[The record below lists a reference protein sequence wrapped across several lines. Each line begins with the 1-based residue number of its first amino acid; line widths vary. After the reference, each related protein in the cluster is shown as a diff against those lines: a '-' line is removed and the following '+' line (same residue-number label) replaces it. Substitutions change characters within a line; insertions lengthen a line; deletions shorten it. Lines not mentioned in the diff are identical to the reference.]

1 METIN
6 GYSINDKAR
15 LEAEMSNFKHKR
27 NTSLAVG
34 ITLFAVAIVA
44 IFVIVVIMTADAMK
58 MAESAG
64 SSSGASYTYEEIMSK
79 YSGFMVL
86 IYLLAFAATAGEIIA
101 AAGGISNHIKFANR
115 RKTLQRLKEIE
126 PNVEQ
131 F

>member
-6 GYSINDKAR
+6 GYSINDKSR
-15 LEAEMSNFKHKR
+15 LEAEMANFKHKR

-34 ITLFAVAIVA
+34 ITLFAVSIIAI
-44 IFVIVVIMTADAMK
+44 IVVVMLMVNKAIE
-58 MAESAG
+58 MAESCSG
-64 SSSGASYTYEEIMSK
+64 SYSYEDVMRQSYGLTAI
-79 YSGFMVL
+79 
-86 IYLLAFAATAGEIIA
+86 IYVLAFTSTIGEIIA
-101 AAGGISNHIKFANR
+101 AAGGISNHVKYANR

>member
-6 GYSINDKAR
+6 GYSINDKSR
-15 LEAEMSNFKHKR
+15 LEAEMTNFKHKR

-34 ITLFAVAIVA
+34 ITLFAVSIIAI
-44 IFVIVVIMTADAMK
+44 IVVVMLMLNKAME
-58 MAESAG
+58 MAESG
-64 SSSGASYTYEEIMSK
+64 SGSYSYEDVMRQSYGLTAI
-79 YSGFMVL
+79 
-86 IYLLAFAATAGEIIA
+86 IYVLAFTSTIGEIIA